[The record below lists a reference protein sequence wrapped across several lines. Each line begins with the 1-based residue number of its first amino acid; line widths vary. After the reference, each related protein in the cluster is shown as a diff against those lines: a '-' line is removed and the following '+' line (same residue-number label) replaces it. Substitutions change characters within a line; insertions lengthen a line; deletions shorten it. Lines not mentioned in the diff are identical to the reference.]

1 VAERLLIEAFG
12 LVGGDVVA
20 LVGGG
25 GKSSTMLALGSE
37 AVALGWTVRLGTT
50 TKVGVRQVAE
60 WLPGFIS
67 GPEHDDKLTGAPAD
81 AFAGLNVDLVVVEA
95 DGARTM
101 PAKAP
106 AGHEP
111 VVPPN
116 VTALVT
122 VIGADALDRVIEDQ
136 CHRPSRV
143 AAVVGCRSYD
153 RLTPERGAVLV
164 TSDRGG
170 RKSLP
175 PGARHLVLIT
185 KVTATNQPLVDRLV
199 AALGDTPSVTKAWSD
214 AIAARHAHR
223 PF

>member
-1 VAERLLIEAFG
+1 VAQPSLIDAFE
-12 LVGGDVVA
+12 LKRGDVVA

-25 GKSSTMLALGSE
+25 GKSSTMLALGRQANERNWS
-37 AVALGWTVRLGTT
+37 VRLGTT
-50 TKVGVRQVAE
+50 TKVGPRQVAAITD
-60 WLPGFIS
+60 FIH
-67 GPEHDDKLTGAPAD
+67 GGEHNGKLTGAPQT
-81 AFAGLNVDLVVVEA
+81 AFAGLGVDLVVIEA

-111 VVPPN
+111 VIPPN
-116 VTALVT
+116 ATIVIS

-136 CHRPSRV
+136 CHRPMRV

-153 RLTPERGAVLV
+153 RLTPERAAILV

-170 RKSLP
+170 RKSVP
-175 PGARHLVLIT
+175 MTARHAVLIT
-185 KVTATNQPLVDRLV
+185 KVTDINRALVDRLV
-199 AALGDTPSVTKAWSD
+199 AGLGGILTVTIPWSD
-214 AIAARHAHR
+214 ETAQRFAHR